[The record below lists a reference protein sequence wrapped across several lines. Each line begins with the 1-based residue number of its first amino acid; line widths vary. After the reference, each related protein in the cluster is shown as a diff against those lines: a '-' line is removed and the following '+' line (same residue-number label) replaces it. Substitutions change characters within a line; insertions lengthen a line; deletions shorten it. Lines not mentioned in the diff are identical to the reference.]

1 MYLCFL
7 VVTKWQEIQKS
18 KPFNSKKKKQDFLEY
33 KVLPSCKARAQMNKK
48 GKVVP
53 RMHLFVSYV
62 PTMFMFYM
70 FEHFNFWWIFKYS
83 WTISKWHSLNFIQLL
98 RVVITPSVVEMR
110 KRLEP
115 IEWISG
121 YKLQPRMTGFSRS
134 LRELVANNSPTT
146 RALFW
151 VKVQTHLLI

>member
-62 PTMFMFYM
+62 PTMFMFHM
-70 FEHFNFWWIFKYS
+70 FEHFNFWWIFKINIVEPS
-83 WTISKWHSLNFIQLL
+83 VSDIAWISSDYFESLLLPQLL
-98 RVVITPSVVEMR
+98 RGE
-110 KRLEP
+110 
-115 IEWISG
+115 
-121 YKLQPRMTGFSRS
+121 
-134 LRELVANNSPTT
+134 NNSKQSDEFQAISDSPEWQVLVG
-146 RALFW
+146 A
-151 VKVQTHLLI
+151 